1 MFQPI
6 VVDNLFDDPDKVR
19 GFALKQDYYS
29 CKNHPLG
36 ESAGNWPGK
45 RSDYVS
51 AIDFT
56 FFKFISKH
64 LYKELNLQE
73 EQNSYIECFFQ
84 YCSEFDGN
92 SWVHRDVLNY
102 EPTHVGLIY
111 LTPEPPEN
119 SGTILYEHKDPNY
132 VKGGPMDDSGDVSD
146 YNVKQVLENKYNRL
160 VIYHP
165 DEFHK
170 SDTYFG
176 TTKEDSRLFIV
187 FFMRVN

>member
-6 VVDNLFDDPDKVR
+6 VVDNFFRSPDIVR
-19 GFALKQDYYS
+19 EFALEQQYWPKET
-29 CKNHPLG
+29 NPNG
-36 ESAGNWPGK
+36 GNWPGK
-45 RSDYVS
+45 RSDYIS
-51 AIDFT
+51 ALHDELFKNMMEKIHKTIGIDRMHST
-56 FFKFISKH
+56 YTES
-64 LYKELNLQE
+64 
-73 EQNSYIECFFQ
+73 FFQ
-84 YCSEFDGN
+84 YCSESDGN
-92 SWVHRDVLNY
+92 SWVHRDALQF

-111 LTPEPPEN
+111 LSPNPQPN
-119 SGTILYEHKDPNY
+119 SGTILYEHKDPDY
-132 VKGGPMDDSGDVSD
+132 VKGDPIDDSGDVND
-146 YNVKQVLENKYNRL
+146 YNVKQVLENKYNRA